1 MVNVAGDIALRCPL
15 ATDPVFNRIC
25 KAISFGVMTGFA
37 ICGAIYDTSNVG
49 ENVKAFRALA
59 LILMVS
65 RLALV
70 VRYGV
75 VSFYVRSY
83 RKTLAPMLSTMGTLF
98 LSVMVFLGTF
108 WGYDLKNTGDCFPN
122 QEGGPKTYVAYYV
135 VVCLEATAVITISC
149 VWRVVGFKRTHLVGV
164 IKHSCVALITI
175 LRCIL
180 LTSVPLGRTHRPPDP
195 NHHGQR
201 HNLDDQIRLEDPA
214 ELLDHLAQ

>member
-70 VRYGV
+70 VQYGV

-108 WGYDLKNTGDCFPN
+108 WGYDLKNTGDSFPN
-122 QEGGPKTYVAYYV
+122 QEGDPRPT
-135 VVCLEATAVITISC
+135 LHTTSLS
-149 VWRVVGFKRTHLVGV
+149 VWKPLLSLPSPAFGELSVSNERTW
-164 IKHSCVALITI
+164 C
-175 LRCIL
+175 
-180 LTSVPLGRTHRPPDP
+180 
-195 NHHGQR
+195 N
-201 HNLDDQIRLEDPA
+201 
-214 ELLDHLAQ
+214 